1 MLSLCRQFRNGETL
15 LSGLLFFRCYMM
27 QSLLPV
33 LCSIIILSLNSS
45 IAYAYLDPGAI
56 SLALQAI
63 TAAVAGA
70 VLTGKYWFWWLLD
83 FLGIKKRSK
92 ESDNLNTTSPGDE

>member
-1 MLSLCRQFRNGETL
+1 
-15 LSGLLFFRCYMM
+15 MM

-33 LCSIIILSLNSS
+33 LCSIVILSLTSS
-45 IAYAYLDPGAI
+45 NAYAYLDPGTI

-70 VLTGKYWFWWLLD
+70 AFTFKFWFWRLLN
-83 FLGIKKRSK
+83 FLGIKKRIK